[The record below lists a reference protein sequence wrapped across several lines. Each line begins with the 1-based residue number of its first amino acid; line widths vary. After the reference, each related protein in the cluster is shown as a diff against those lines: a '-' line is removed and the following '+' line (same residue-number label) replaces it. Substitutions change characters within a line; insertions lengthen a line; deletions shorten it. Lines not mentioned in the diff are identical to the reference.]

1 MDLSKSFT
9 DWNEEELTLAVNTFT
24 NWHNNRNFG
33 IAVCKFS
40 REDLGDWI
48 NSLIPDLRDGA
59 KLIRYQNHLI
69 LNWLKLKLVRSEGRE
84 FIAMVGTV
92 VDDEFWIICGVRV
105 DRLGLLS
112 VLKNKRGVTDFTFE
126 HHKVERTSTFDGALR
141 IAGFSVE
148 DISNVVAID
157 RGNRGRGNRG
167 RNQAVM
173 NEMEDA
179 HERARDRDVT

>member
-24 NWHNNRNFG
+24 NWHNNRYFG
-33 IAVCKFS
+33 VAICKFS

-69 LNWLKLKLVRSEGRE
+69 LNWLKLKLIRSEGRE

-92 VDDEFWIICGVRV
+92 VDDEYWMICGERV
-105 DRLGLLS
+105 DRLGLLT
-112 VLKNKRGVTDFTFE
+112 VLKKKRGVDNFTFE

-141 IAGFSVE
+141 IAGFTVE
-148 DISNVVAID
+148 DISNVVVASGGRVA
-157 RGNRGRGNRG
+157 RGGR
-167 RNQAVM
+167 RNQVAVT
-173 NEMEDA
+173 EMEDA
-179 HERARDRDVT
+179 RERARDRDVT